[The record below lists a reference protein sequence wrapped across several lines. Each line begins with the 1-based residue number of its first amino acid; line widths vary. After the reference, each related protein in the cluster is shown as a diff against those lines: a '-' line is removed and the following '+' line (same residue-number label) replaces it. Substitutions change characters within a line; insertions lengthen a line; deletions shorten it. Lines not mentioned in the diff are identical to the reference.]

1 MTRRIWRALRLALG
15 RGWRA
20 QVTLLIN
27 GRSILRRHEE
37 RGDIDAKSLRALAY
51 RPPGESPLPGQVAEG
66 EFVTGHES
74 HDRFV
79 LFFRPLD
86 RRRHVKASS
95 RRGQMSG
102 RLAIHLTQAKS
113 KMQKSE

>member
-37 RGDIDAKSLRALAY
+37 RGYIDAKSLRALAY
-51 RPPGESPLPGQVAEG
+51 RPPGESPSLCQAAECQLIA
-66 EFVTGHES
+66 GHES
-74 HDRFV
+74 HDRRV
-79 LFFRPLD
+79 LLFRPLN
-86 RRRHVKASS
+86 RRSHLKATI
-95 RRGQMSG
+95 RRG
-102 RLAIHLTQAKS
+102 
-113 KMQKSE
+113 